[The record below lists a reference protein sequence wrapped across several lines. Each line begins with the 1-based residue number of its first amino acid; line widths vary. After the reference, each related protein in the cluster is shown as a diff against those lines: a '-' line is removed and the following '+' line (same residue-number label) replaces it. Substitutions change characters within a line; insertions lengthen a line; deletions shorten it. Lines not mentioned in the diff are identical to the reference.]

1 MRAINRRQKAPP
13 ASAVTS
19 PVRFERA
26 PVSDTALRDHRR
38 LPIATRHAGAD
49 FDAMTATVREG
60 GKWTVEEGNTASPT
74 FRLWGPFSRPDIE
87 PSIRFEERSV
97 PDTGQGVERT
107 REGRPSC

>member
-13 ASAVTS
+13 ASVAS

-26 PVSDTALRDHRR
+26 PVSDTALREHRR
-38 LPIATRHAGAD
+38 LPIATRHASAD
-49 FDAMTATVREG
+49 FDAMTATVGEG
-60 GKWTVEEGNTASPT
+60 AKWAVEEGNTASPT
-74 FRLWGPFSRPDIE
+74 FRLRGPFSPPDIE

-97 PDTGQGVERT
+97 SDTGQGVERT